1 MTDNKINLIMKLLM
15 ALMLGYFA
23 YFKGWV
29 FSDFKNVSPQ
39 EAYALLEHD
48 NNITF
53 IDVRSSKEFEKDHIK
68 GAVHVPLKSLEM
80 FNSSK
85 ILLVYSER
93 GERSVEASRI
103 LSKRGYKVLNLK
115 GGVVFWIRAGYKV
128 GSVTP
133 NIK

>member
-1 MTDNKINLIMKLLM
+1 MKLLM

-39 EAYALLEHD
+39 EAYALLEYD

-68 GAVHVPLKSLEM
+68 GAVHVPMKSLEK
-80 FNSSK
+80 FSSPK
-85 ILLVYSER
+85 KLLVYSER

-103 LSKRGYKVLNLK
+103 LSKRGYEVLNLE

-128 GSVTP
+128 V
-133 NIK
+133 K